1 VDAAPVSAAE
11 HLGRILNRMGARE
24 QPRTLSV
31 VRGGERLTLTVTPAT
46 AEAA

>member
-1 VDAAPVSAAE
+1 MAVRAAE